1 MKKLLLLTNL
11 VCICFLFASCQNAQK
26 PKTENNIEVKQV
38 INDSIIAKD
47 TTKVASQSA
56 VSGTVGNDKS
66 AKKDTTIKP
75 IKTTAIIHKAPEQDK
90 IDSIKNVKT
99 KNKK

>member
-1 MKKLLLLTNL
+1 MKILLLLTNL
-11 VCICFLFASCQNAQK
+11 VCICFLFTSCQNAQK

-38 INDSIIAKD
+38 INDNIIAKD
-47 TTKVASQSA
+47 TTKVASQSS

-66 AKKDTTIKP
+66 ANKDTTIKP

-90 IDSIKNVKT
+90 IDSIKNAKT